1 MTADPAD
8 RLHPSLLHHVAGSLG
23 WRSLHPLQAAAIDPI
38 LEGRDALLLAPTAG
52 GKTEAALF
60 PLLTSMAAGA
70 WSGLTVLYVCPLRAL
85 LNNLE
90 PRVAGYCSLLG
101 RRAALWHGDVG
112 AADRRR
118 ILLDP
123 PDLLLTTPESLEAML
138 ISTRVDP
145 RELFARVRAVVID
158 EVHAFAGDDRG
169 WHLLAVLER
178 LTRLA
183 DRSLQRVGLSATVGN
198 PAELLRWLQGSNA
211 DTRPA
216 TVVAPPGPPTT
227 TADVTLDYV
236 GTIDNAATVIAAL
249 HRGEKRLVF
258 CDSRRRVEEL
268 GAALRDREI
277 QTHLSHSSL
286 SGEERRRAEQAFAES
301 SDCVIV
307 ATSTL
312 ELGVD
317 VGDLDRVIQ
326 IDAPSTVAGFLQRLG
341 RTGRRPGTT
350 RNCLFLATRP
360 DTLLLAAGLLHL
372 WSRGWVEQVVP
383 PPSPHHIVAQ
393 QLLALVLQERRVGDQ
408 EWRTWWPGLPLLD
421 QMADEIIGHLL
432 ASGYLD
438 VDDGMLFVGPEAE
451 RTFGRRNFLE
461 LTSVFTSEP
470 AFTVRHGRV
479 EVGTVHPLALVGRV
493 PGPRVLLLA
502 GRNWR
507 VTYVDWKGRRCF
519 VEPTETPGRIRWHS
533 APFALR
539 FQISRAMR
547 EVVLGSNPGV
557 QLTRRAESALAEA
570 RAELA
575 PLADSEGTVVVRD
588 RTGDLRWWTW
598 AGAGANATL
607 HATLRGLVDPFQRVD
622 NLSLR
627 LRPDLTMP
635 ELRTAVT
642 AAQDRPL
649 AAPAITDEALA
660 GLRFATALPR
670 SIAVDTLGARLAD
683 PHGAATVL
691 REPYRSAQAAAPH
704 GLDR

>member
-1 MTADPAD
+1 MTADPAG
-8 RLHPSLLHHVAGSLG
+8 RLHPSLLHHVADSLG
-23 WRSLHPLQAAAIDPI
+23 WQSLHPLQAEAVDPI
-38 LEGRDALLLAPTAG
+38 IDGRDALLIAPTAG

-60 PLLTSMAAGA
+60 PLLTTMAAGA
-70 WSGLTVLYVCPLRAL
+70 WSGLAVLYVCPLRAL

-90 PRVAGYCSLLG
+90 PRVASYCSVLG
-101 RRAALWHGDVG
+101 RRAAIWHGDVG
-112 AADRRR
+112 AAERRR

-123 PDLLLTTPESLEAML
+123 PDVLLTTPESLEAML

-145 RELFARVRAVVID
+145 RELFASVHTVVVD

-183 DRSLQRVGLSATVGN
+183 GRPLQRLGLSATVGN
-198 PAELLRWLQGSNA
+198 PAELLGWLQGSNA
-211 DTRPA
+211 DARPG
-216 TVVAPPGPPTT
+216 TLVAPPGPPPA
-227 TADVTLDYV
+227 TADVALDYV
-236 GTIDNAATVIAAL
+236 GSIDNAATVIAAL

-258 CDSRRRVEEL
+258 CDSRRQVEEL

-286 SGEERRRAEQAFAES
+286 SGEERRRAEHAFAES

-326 IDAPSTVAGFLQRLG
+326 LDAPSTVAGFLQRLG

-350 RNCLFLATRP
+350 RNCLFLTTRP
-360 DTLLLAAGLLHL
+360 DTLLLAAGLLEL
-372 WSRGWVEQVVP
+372 WSQGWVEPVVP
-383 PPSPHHIVAQ
+383 PPSPHHILAQ
-393 QLLALVLQERRVGDQ
+393 QLLALVLQERRVGDRQ
-408 EWRTWWPGLPLLD
+408 WRSWWRGLPLLLD
-421 QMADEIIGHLL
+421 QRADAILGHLQ
-432 ASGYLD
+432 ASGFLD

-470 AFTVRHGRV
+470 AFAVRHGLA

-502 GRNWR
+502 GRNWM
-507 VTYVDWKGRRCF
+507 VTYIDWKRRRCF
-519 VEPTETPGRIRWHS
+519 VEPTGTPGRIRWQS

-539 FQISRAMR
+539 FQICRAMR
-547 EVVLGSNPGV
+547 EVVLGSTPSV
-557 QLTRRAESALAEA
+557 QLTRRAESALVEA
-570 RAELA
+570 RTELA
-575 PLADSEGTVVVRD
+575 PVADSDGTLVARD
-588 RTGDLRWWTW
+588 PAGDLRWWTW

-607 HATLRGLVDPFQRVD
+607 HATLLDVVDPLQRVD
-622 NLSLR
+622 NVALR
-627 LRPDLTMP
+627 LRRDLTVP
-635 ELRTAVT
+635 VLRTAVT
-642 AAQDRPL
+642 AAQDGPL
-649 AAPAITDEALA
+649 AVPAINDEALP
-660 GLRFATALPR
+660 GLKFSTALPR
-670 SIAVDTLGARLAD
+670 SIAVDTLATRLAD

-691 REPYRSAQAAAPH
+691 REPYRS
-704 GLDR
+704 R